1 MNNLELIA
9 NLAKAGFNKA
19 EIASMISAFAPKKEE
34 DAPAEKPDLKALI
47 KDAVAQTLAVKDT
60 ATREARPAQPEMS
73 RILEELTGIK
83 AAVQTGNLQ
92 AVQMPSPETPD
103 DILASII
110 NPPNMN
116 K

>member
-1 MNNLELIA
+1 MNNLELVA
-9 NLAKAGFNKA
+9 NLAKAGFTKA
-19 EIASMISAFAPKKEE
+19 EIASMVSASAPKKEE
-34 DAPAEKPDLKALI
+34 TLTEKPDLKALI
-47 KDAVAQTLAVKDT
+47 KEAVAEIVAP
-60 ATREARPAQPEMS
+60 PAQPEAPAKPAQSELS

-92 AVQMPSPETPD
+92 AAQMPSPETPD

-110 NPPNMN
+110 NPPIMN

>member
-9 NLAKAGFNKA
+9 NLAKAGFNKG
-19 EIASMISAFAPKKEE
+19 EIASMVSAFAPKKEE
-34 DAPAEKPDLKALI
+34 SDLAEKPDLKALI
-47 KDAVAQTLAVKDT
+47 KEAVAETLAAKESPNQ
-60 ATREARPAQPEMS
+60 EARSAQPEMS

-92 AVQMPSPETPD
+92 AAQMPNPETPD

-110 NPPNMN
+110 NPPTMN